1 MCCQKNDRNLSELDI
16 PVAVKRLPWG
26 PSSMGPVFHG
36 LILEAKSPS
45 WKWRSY
51 ICIKDLTEVAYP
63 EINTNIVDLQPESQ
77 ILGKQFRKFANC
89 WFYGWNIYIFTKS
102 KTKFLGSPHF
112 LPIFFI
118 FLAWASML
126 KFHSFLQ
133 TECSFNRERAC
144 KIFRIGRSSIPAIC
158 LWKNWT
164 VQQKLVQYNMN
175 TYVLWQST
183 K

>member
-1 MCCQKNDRNLSELDI
+1 MLPKEWQKLEWIRHSSGSE
-16 PVAVKRLPWG
+16 A
-26 PSSMGPVFHG
+26 SSMGPIFHG
-36 LILEAKSPS
+36 ACLLWPYLRGKVTFLEMTFIHM
-45 WKWRSY
+45 Y
-51 ICIKDLTEVAYP
+51 QDLTEVAYP
-63 EINTNIVDLQPESQ
+63 KINTNIVDLQPESQ
-77 ILGKQFRKFANC
+77 ILGKQFRKFANY
-89 WFYGWNIYIFTKS
+89 WFYGLNIYIFTKS